1 MNANEPWTLPAS
13 YAQERI
19 WFASQ
24 LAGDLP
30 VYRVVSMV
38 RAPYPLAEEAIA
50 AGLATVVDR
59 HESMRTCL
67 LFRDG
72 ALLQA
77 IHASVPIELERVDVP
92 EADYEART
100 EELHRKLL
108 AVPLALDRAPLW
120 RAVAVR
126 MGTRGWTVLFVA
138 HHAIFDGTSEVNLRA
153 ELTEA
158 YAAAAQSRPA
168 QLPELRIQYPDY
180 TMWHRDRLAAGR
192 LDELQEY
199 WRKALAGIPPV
210 HRLPTDRP
218 RPANRTFRGAS
229 VEFPVAPRLSEDV
242 AALARARGATVF
254 MVLLAAYAAVLHRMS
269 GEDDIVVGVPV
280 AGRDLPEL
288 QALIGMFVNMVVLR
302 VDASGDPAFDELLLR
317 VRTTTLSAWDH
328 QDMPY
333 QKLVEALAARRDP
346 GVPPLYQL
354 GFNYVP
360 GGFDD
365 DTGTAE
371 DDMMLEV
378 ATTSGRLQFNT
389 ALFDPASATAITSNY
404 QRVLAAVLA
413 DPGLKLS
420 ALPVDTVARVA
431 APEAAATAK
440 AYVPPRTAAE
450 QLVADVW
457 REVLEVPQAG
467 AFDDFFELGG
477 HSLLALRVIARLDAI
492 TGTDLPIQEFF
503 ADTSL
508 AGVAATLERQLT
520 REISEMSEEEAAV
533 LLTEGEPPAARLS
546 GGGEPA

>member
-38 RAPYPLAEEAIA
+38 RAPYPLTEEAIA
-50 AGLATVVDR
+50 AGLATVVER

-67 LFRDG
+67 VFRDG
-72 ALLQA
+72 VLLQA
-77 IHASVPIELERVDVP
+77 IHASVPSEVECVDVP
-92 EADYEART
+92 EADYEARI
-100 EELHRKLL
+100 EALHRDLL
-108 AVPLALDRAPLW
+108 AQPLALDRAPLW

-126 MGTRGWTVLFVA
+126 AGTRGWTVLFVA

-153 ELTEA
+153 ELTEV
-158 YAAAAQSRPA
+158 YAATAQKRDA
-168 QLPELRIQYPDY
+168 KLPELTIQYPDY

-199 WRKALAGIPPV
+199 WRKALAGIPSV

-218 RPANRTFRGAS
+218 RPASRTFRGAS
-229 VEFPVAPRLSEDV
+229 VEFPVATRLSEDV

-254 MVLLAAYAAVLHRMS
+254 MVLLAAYAALLHRMS
-269 GEDDIVVGVPV
+269 GEDDVVVGVPV

-302 VDASGDPAFDELLLR
+302 VDTSGDPTFDELLLR

-333 QKLVEALAARRDP
+333 QKLVEVLAARRDP

-378 ATTSGRLQFNT
+378 ANVSGRLQYNT
-389 ALFDPASATAITSNY
+389 ALFDAATATALTSQY
-404 QRVLAAVLA
+404 QTVLAAVLA
-413 DPGLKLS
+413 DPSLRLS
-420 ALPVDTVARVA
+420 ALPVDAVAPVP
-431 APEAAATAK
+431 APESTTTAK
-440 AYVPPRTAAE
+440 AYVAPRTAAE
-450 QLVADVW
+450 ELVAEVW
-457 REVLEVPQAG
+457 QEVLGIPQAG
-467 AFDDFFELGG
+467 AFDDFFDLGG
-477 HSLLALRVIARLDAI
+477 HSLLALRVIARLDAT

-503 ADTSL
+503 ADTTL
-508 AGVAATLERQLT
+508 AGVAAALERQLT
-520 REISEMSEEEAAV
+520 QEISEMSEEEAA
-533 LLTEGEPPAARLS
+533 ARLAG